1 MSGQSLFTQ
10 LRCFSLAWQTH
21 AICVLLINYIAI
33 WSIFVVV
40 VVVVI
45 VIRHYPTLKNVT
57 KKNEE
62 EAKRQESGQVLRT
75 RNFRLAHL
83 FPNPPNTHTIIITI
97 ILFLLLFLHTSLF
110 FSLFLFLFFSF
121 SLFFSL
127 FPLLSLFLFFFYW
140 QISKATRTAMA
151 KTGQISER
159 ETRQKC

>member
-33 WSIFVVV
+33 WSVFVVV
-40 VVVVI
+40 

-110 FSLFLFLFFSF
+110 FSLFLFPLF
-121 SLFFSL
+121 
-127 FPLLSLFLFFFYW
+127 SLFLFFFYW

>member
-33 WSIFVVV
+33 WSVFVFVVV
-40 VVVVI
+40 

-110 FSLFLFLFFSF
+110 FSLFLFPLF
-121 SLFFSL
+121 
-127 FPLLSLFLFFFYW
+127 SLFLFFFYW